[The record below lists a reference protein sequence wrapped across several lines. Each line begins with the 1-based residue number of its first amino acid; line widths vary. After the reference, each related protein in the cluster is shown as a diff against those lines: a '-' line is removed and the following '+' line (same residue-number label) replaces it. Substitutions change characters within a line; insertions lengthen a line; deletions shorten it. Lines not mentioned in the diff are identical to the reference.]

1 MSIQDIANLYFFTIT
16 TLQMSV
22 PAVVS
27 IGVILTFKVIFTP
40 LENGEFS
47 NNTSPFHLRHQYL
60 IVLFKQKEGRQ
71 QISYAFLT
79 AQGRLIHRCLR
90 L

>member
-1 MSIQDIANLYFFTIT
+1 MISGFFFGKFPAHFLSFSTDEKEPNLSAVFYFLNDIIKITYMSIQDIANLYFFTIT

-40 LENGEFS
+40 LEYVPNI
-47 NNTSPFHLRHQYL
+47 P
-60 IVLFKQKEGRQ
+60 
-71 QISYAFLT
+71 
-79 AQGRLIHRCLR
+79 
-90 L
+90 